1 LRIAVINEVSASARN
16 RDILLALDGY
26 GHEIFNL
33 GMTGQTDQPELTYI
47 HTGLMSAMLIH
58 LDAADL
64 VIGGCGTGQGY
75 LNSVMQYPDMFCGL
89 ITTPL
94 DAWLFSQINAGN
106 CLSLPLNLGYG
117 WAADINLRY
126 VFEKLFSDAAGK
138 GYPESRS
145 ISQMESRQKLKKL
158 SGVTHRDFIS
168 IVQQIDDGIIGTV
181 FQSKAFVSHIKEQS
195 RDTEL
200 LNKII
205 QRSEEVK

>member
-1 LRIAVINEVSASARN
+1 MRIAVINEVSASARN
-16 RDILLALDGY
+16 QDILQALDGF

-33 GMTGQTDQPELTYI
+33 GMTRPTDQPELTYI

-58 LDAADL
+58 LGAVDL

-106 CLSLPLNLGYG
+106 CVSLPLNLGYG
-117 WAADINLRY
+117 WAANINLKY

-145 ISQMESRQKLKKL
+145 ASQAESRRKLKQL
-158 SGVTHRDFIS
+158 SGAAHHDFLT
-168 IVQQIDDGIIGTV
+168 IVRQMDKEIVDTV
-181 FQSKAFVSHIKEQS
+181 FQSRAFAACIREQS
-195 RDTEL
+195 KNKTL
-200 LNKII
+200 LEKLI
-205 QRSEEVK
+205 REAGERT